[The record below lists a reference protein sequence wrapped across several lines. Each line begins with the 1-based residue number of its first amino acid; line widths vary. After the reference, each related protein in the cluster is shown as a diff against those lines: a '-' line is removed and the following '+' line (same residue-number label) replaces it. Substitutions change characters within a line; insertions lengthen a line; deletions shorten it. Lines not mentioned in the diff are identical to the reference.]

1 MRKSTLAIATM
12 IMFGLA
18 SASFAD
24 WEISF
29 GKEKGQVGLR
39 APLSD
44 EDFPHG
50 PNSYRLIN
58 DELWILDSAGGAI
71 RCFDASNQ
79 VKGEIGI
86 SLPLAAQGFA
96 KDALLDD
103 FAVQLTNGEVVAII
117 AVDGLNRQII
127 KFDKFGKEL
136 LKIQVKPDQLIQLD
150 QVEIDSTGQFYV
162 GDFAKR
168 HIAVFSAE
176 GKMLRTI
183 PWQFS
188 GFAVDKENNLYMLQ
202 FAESKG
208 HACIKLSAEGKE
220 LTRVELGMP
229 EAQNPRIWSVN
240 DKGEMLISVVP
251 PEGDPNNHNLL
262 TYSATGEILNKVAF
276 KNPYYINRYLMGGKD
291 SAWLV
296 NADYGDASSK
306 IKISPLK

>member
-50 PNSYRLIN
+50 PYSYLLIN

-71 RCFDASNQ
+71 RCYDASNQ
-79 VKGEIGI
+79 VKGDIGI
-86 SLPLAAQGFA
+86 SLPGAANGFA

-103 FAVQLTNGEVVAII
+103 FAVQLANSEAVAFIV
-117 AVDGLNRQII
+117 VDGLNRQII
-127 KFDKFGKEL
+127 KFDKSGKEL
-136 LKIQVKPDQLIQLD
+136 LKIKVKPEQLIQLD
-150 QVEIDSTGQFYV
+150 QVEIDSNGQFYV
-162 GDFAKR
+162 GDFANS
-168 HIAVFSAE
+168 HVAVFSAD

-183 PWQFS
+183 PWQCS
-188 GFAVDKENNLYMLQ
+188 GFVVDKENNLHMLKYT
-202 FAESKG
+202 EGKG
-208 HACIKLSAEGKE
+208 HAYIKLAADGKE
-220 LTRVELGMP
+220 LARIELGMP

-240 DKGEMLISVVP
+240 DKGEMLVSVVP
-251 PEGDPNNHNLL
+251 PEGDPNNHHLL

-296 NADYGDASSK
+296 NADYANASSK
-306 IKISPLK
+306 IKVSPLK